1 MYSASKICSLV
12 KKLGH
17 GGKSKNSYNRLAP
30 ESDDAKAIHYCRRG
44 YVVMYVGEEGKR
56 YQVPI
61 KFLSCPT
68 FIKQVLMQ
76 ISQEDDVDDLDPKI
90 DGPIMIRHCTPETLE
105 QILKASKHHI

>member
-1 MYSASKICSLV
+1 MYSASKICWLV

-30 ESDDAKAIHYCRRG
+30 AADQYCRRG
-44 YVVMYVGEEGKR
+44 HVVMYVGEEGKR

-61 KFLSCPT
+61 KFLSCPS

-76 ISQEDDVDDLDPKI
+76 SSQEEDDDDLDPKI
-90 DGPIMIRHCTPETLE
+90 DGPIMIRHCTSETFE
-105 QILKASKHHI
+105 QILKAAKHHI

>member
-17 GGKSKNSYNRLAP
+17 GGKSKNSYNRLPPAA
-30 ESDDAKAIHYCRRG
+30 DHCLCRRG